1 MVPAYFFI
9 VMMTAVV
16 LTIAL
21 FMVLCPKTSGGA
33 LQEKD
38 VSFKAIDGLVLQV
51 GLLTEVTTLLT
62 FYI

>member
-1 MVPAYFFI
+1 
-9 VMMTAVV
+9 MMTAVV

-21 FMVLCPKTSGGA
+21 LMVVCPKTSGGA

-38 VSFKAIDGLVLQV
+38 VRFKALDGLVLQV